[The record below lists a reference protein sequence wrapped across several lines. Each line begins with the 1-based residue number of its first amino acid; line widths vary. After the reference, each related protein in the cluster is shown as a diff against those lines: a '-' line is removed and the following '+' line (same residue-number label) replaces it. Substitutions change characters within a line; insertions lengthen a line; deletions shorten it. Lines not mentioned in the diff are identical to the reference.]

1 MSITHNDY
9 LDLLKNNRL
18 WASEKLKTDP
28 GYFEELA
35 RPQKPKFLFIGCSDS
50 RVPLT
55 SITESE
61 PGELF
66 VHRNIANQVN
76 LTDINLLSIVEYAVE
91 ILNIEHI
98 IVLGHYKCGG
108 VKAAVDGLNEED
120 IVENWVSQISDIY
133 HYHKKELEAIPDKA
147 AMYDKL
153 SEMNVIAQIKNLL
166 RTPIIQR
173 AFRKN
178 RKMVFH
184 GWVFDIYSGLIKD
197 LPLPVEE
204 WKEYDLL
211 PEDYSNQSS
220 LKPDY

>member
-1 MSITHNDY
+1 MSISHNDY

-18 WASEKLKTDP
+18 WASEKLKADP
-28 GYFEELA
+28 GYFKELA
-35 RPQKPKFLFIGCSDS
+35 MPQKPKFLVIGCSDS
-50 RVPLT
+50 RVPLS

-76 LTDINLLSIVEYAVE
+76 LTDLNLLSIVEYSLE

-108 VKAAVDGLNEED
+108 VKAAVEGLNEED
-120 IVENWVSQISDIY
+120 IVENWVSAISDIY
-133 HYHKKELEAIPDKA
+133 HYHKKELETITDRALMLDR
-147 AMYDKL
+147 L
-153 SEMNVIAQIKNLL
+153 SEMNVIAQLKNLL

-173 AFRKN
+173 AFRK
-178 RKMVFH
+178 KKTLAFH
-184 GWVFDIYSGLIKD
+184 GWIFDIYTGLIKD
-197 LPLPVEE
+197 LALPLNE

-211 PEDYSNQSS
+211 PENYF
-220 LKPDY
+220 

>member
-1 MSITHNDY
+1 MTILHNDY
-9 LDLLKNNRL
+9 LDLLRNNKS
-18 WASEKLKTDP
+18 WASEKLKMDP
-28 GYFEELA
+28 EYFEELA
-35 RPQKPKFLFIGCSDS
+35 KPQKPKFLFIGCSDS

-61 PGELF
+61 PGDMF

-76 LTDINLLSIVEYAVE
+76 LTDINLLSIIEYAVE

-108 VKAAVDGLNEED
+108 VRAAVDGLNEED
-120 IVENWVSQISDIY
+120 IVENWVSQISDLY

-147 AMYDKL
+147 LMYDRL
-153 SEMNVIAQIKNLL
+153 SEMNVIAQLKNLL

-178 RKMVFH
+178 KPLVFH
-184 GWVFDIYSGLIKD
+184 GWVFDIYTGLIKD
-197 LPLPVEE
+197 LPLPVDE

-211 PEDYSNQSS
+211 PEDYR
-220 LKPDY
+220 